1 MLTDSQSEAYGLSAT
16 SKPKV
21 ISLTYGYPSITWC
34 YAAITWCYATITLG
48 YFIISVTYLTI
59 SEPFLIGAPCS
70 MQKKNSFFDFSLPY
84 SRHPL
89 QTPMYKGLEPRDPF
103 QFSLPSPSRPG
114 SLILPLGSY
123 APLWSESQKMGGHK
137 LKNGRVTGGKIILPP
152 VPQTPCTSAFERGHG
167 SKGG

>member
-1 MLTDSQSEAYGLSAT
+1 MLFHNNIGLFHH
-16 SKPKV
+16 KR
-21 ISLTYGYPSITWC
+21 SLFDNKRTFLNRRSLL
-34 YAAITWCYATITLG
+34 YA
-48 YFIISVTYLTI
+48 
-59 SEPFLIGAPCS
+59 E
-70 MQKKNSFFDFSLPY
+70 KNSFFDFTLPS
-84 SRHPL
+84 SRHPSQTPMYNSRHPS

-152 VPQTPCTSAFERGHG
+152 VPQTPCTSAFEGGDGR
-167 SKGG
+167 KGFFRYFWSI